1 MTTKPTP
8 PLGIRL
14 RPDQRAWLESYA
26 KCENRSLN
34 GALGDLIDRAM
45 KADPLTVT
53 VAKFTVMGEAA
64 YDVYVGP
71 SVTNGI
77 HIGDDKDKA
86 IAAARAEIKRLGLP
100 ASALRFEVAT
110 PDNLNGTAIS
120 GAEFCT
126 GETA

>member
-1 MTTKPTP
+1 MPTTPR
-8 PLGIRL
+8 IRL

-45 KADPLTVT
+45 KADPLTIT
-53 VAKFTVMGEAA
+53 VAQFTVMGNAS

-71 SVTNGI
+71 SPVNGI
-77 HIGDDKDKA
+77 HMGNDKAEA
-86 IAAARAEIKRLGLP
+86 IAAARAEMKRLGLP

-110 PDNLNGTAIS
+110 PDNLDGTAIS
-120 GAEFCT
+120 AVEFCN
-126 GETA
+126 GEAA

>member
-1 MTTKPTP
+1 MTGKPTP

-34 GALGDLIDRAM
+34 GSLGDLIDRAM

-53 VAKFTVMGEAA
+53 VAQVIIMGRSE

-71 SVTNGI
+71 SAVNGTN
-77 HIGDDKDKA
+77 IGSDEAEA
-86 IAAARAEIKRLGLP
+86 IAAARAEIVRLGLP

-110 PDNLNGTAIS
+110 PDNLTSAAIS
-120 GAEFCT
+120 AVDFYN
-126 GETA
+126 GESA